1 MMLRFYHKYRY
12 GHRQPLQRYNTVS
25 MIEEISPAHSIH
37 GIIRVPGDKSISHR
51 YAMLTS
57 IAQGESEIFNYSTG
71 ADCQSTLS
79 CLGAL
84 GVNYSFSHEAEQ
96 RVLKIQ
102 GKGLKGLQ
110 PPQDRLDAGNSGSTI
125 RMLSGI
131 LAAQSFSTN
140 ISGDASLAKRPMGR
154 IIAPLSEMGA
164 HIDATNGQYPPLTI
178 HGSPLYAIDYH
189 LPVPSAQVKSC
200 VLLAGLYAH
209 GETIVREHIATRD
222 HTEIA
227 LRELGADIT
236 LEPRFASVRG
246 PTHLAAK
253 KLFVPGD
260 ISSAAFFIVAALI
273 AREADLIITDVGL
286 NPTRT
291 AVLDVLRAMGAS
303 IKLLHIEQANG
314 ELIGNLQIKTSRIR
328 GGNIEGATTA
338 AVIDEIPVFAV
349 LGAVSEEG
357 LVVRNAAELRVKET
371 DRIDTLARNLRSMG
385 ITVITTA
392 DGIEVPGK
400 QKFRAGQL
408 KSYGDHRIAMAFSVA
423 ALAADDTSS
432 IEDADA
438 ASVSFPEFYDILR
451 QVAQ

>member
-1 MMLRFYHKYRY
+1 
-12 GHRQPLQRYNTVS
+12 
-25 MIEEISPAHSIH
+25 MIEEVSPARSVH
-37 GIIRVPGDKSISHR
+37 GVIRVPGDKSISHR

-57 IAQGESEIFNYSTG
+57 IAEGESEIFNYSTG

-84 GVNYSFSHEAEQ
+84 GVNYSFNQEAGQ
-96 RVLKIQ
+96 RVLKVQ
-102 GKGLKGLQ
+102 GKDLEGLQ
-110 PPQDRLDAGNSGSTI
+110 SPEQHLDAGNSGSTI

-131 LAAQSFSTN
+131 LAGQSFTTD
-140 ISGDASLAKRPMGR
+140 ISGDSSLAKRPMGR

-164 HIDATNGQYPPLTI
+164 RIDATHGQYPPLTI
-178 HGSPLYAIDYH
+178 HGSPLRAIDYD

-200 VLLAGLYAH
+200 VLLAGLYAD
-209 GETIVREHIATRD
+209 GETIVRERIATRD

-227 LRELGADIT
+227 LREFGTDIT
-236 LEPRFASVRG
+236 LQPRLACVRG
-246 PTHLAAK
+246 PAHLSAK
-253 KLFVPGD
+253 RLFVPGD

-273 AREADLIITDVGL
+273 AREADLIISDVGL

-303 IKLLHIEQANG
+303 IKLLHIEQVNG
-314 ELIGNLQIKTSRIR
+314 ELIGNLQIKTSRLR
-328 GGNIEGATTA
+328 GGTIEGATTA

-349 LGAVSEEG
+349 LGAVSEQG
-357 LVVRNAAELRVKET
+357 LVVRDAAELRVKET
-371 DRIDTLARNLRSMG
+371 DRIDTVARNLREMG
-385 ITVITTA
+385 ITVTTTD

-423 ALAADDTSS
+423 ALAADDTSR

-438 ASVSFPEFYDILR
+438 ASVSFPEFYGILR

>member
-1 MMLRFYHKYRY
+1 MTE
-12 GHRQPLQRYNTVS
+12 QV
-25 MIEEISPAHSIH
+25 SPAHTIY
-37 GIIRVPGDKSISHR
+37 GVIRVPGDKSISHR
-51 YAMLTS
+51 YAMLAS
-57 IAQGESEIFNYSTG
+57 IAEGESEIFNYSSG

-84 GVNYSFSHEAEQ
+84 GMHYEFTDEADH
-96 RVLKIQ
+96 RALKIR
-102 GKGLKGLQ
+102 GKGLEGLQ
-110 PPQDRLDAGNSGSTI
+110 APQYNLDAGNSGSTI

-131 LAAQSFSTN
+131 LAGQSFASQ
-140 ISGDASLAKRPMGR
+140 ISGDDSLAKRPMAR
-154 IIAPLSEMGA
+154 IITPLSEMGA
-164 HIDATNGQYPPLTI
+164 HIEATNGQYPPLTI
-178 HGSPLYAIDYH
+178 HGSPLHAIDYD

-200 VLLAGLYAH
+200 VLLAGLYAD
-209 GETIVREHIATRD
+209 GETIVRERIVTRD

-227 LRELGADIT
+227 LRELGADVT
-236 LEPRFASVRG
+236 LEPRIARVQGRAQLS
-246 PTHLAAK
+246 AK
-253 KLFVPGD
+253 RLFVPGD

-273 AREADLIITDVGL
+273 ARDADLIITDVGL

-291 AVLDVLRAMGAS
+291 AVLDVLRGMGAS
-303 IKLLHIEQANG
+303 IKLLHVEQTNG

-328 GGNIEGATTA
+328 GGTIEGATTA

-357 LVVRNAAELRVKET
+357 LIVRNAAELRVKET

-385 ITVITTA
+385 ITVTTTG
-392 DGIEVPGK
+392 DGVEIPGK

-423 ALAADDTSS
+423 ALAADDTSE

-438 ASVSFPEFYDILR
+438 ASVSFPEFYDTLR